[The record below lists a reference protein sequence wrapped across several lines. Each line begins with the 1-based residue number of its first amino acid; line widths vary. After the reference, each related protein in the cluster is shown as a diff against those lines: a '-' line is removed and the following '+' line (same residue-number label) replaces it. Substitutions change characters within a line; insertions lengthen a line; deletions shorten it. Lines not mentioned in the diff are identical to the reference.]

1 MQRLRTDTIRN
12 RFATGLYTN
21 WDSFIDFNDN
31 VLEWLKKADKTRPK
45 GVVLDTIEEA
55 AYILDKAIIEGGK
68 EFLISD
74 RLYLKLKSLFKIKKR
89 ELGGN
94 GFHMGRALYEL
105 GFNPLVSYPFRPK
118 SIMLASPNFK
128 IAFKK
133 SIKSPKEAIRDSDP
147 EYDHLIFEFKK
158 DLSKGIMNSGR
169 QIFSWDLMSSKGIFD
184 YDFLEIAS
192 NSNYTDVLMI
202 GYAHLLLPD
211 YKRKTDEIIEYIKNH
226 KRPKV
231 HFELGR
237 GNEDSVIYAM
247 KKFSDNNCSESW
259 GMNEDE
265 CFTYLKAESMNIND
279 LINASLE
286 GIRNYDLKRI
296 CVHSQDF
303 AFSISKYDMKKELE
317 ALEMGCIASTALTL
331 GSIKDNL
338 DKVNSL
344 PRSNIEPIKK
354 NIDGYNLCLIPTFL
368 NYEPKILTGLGDTF
382 AGVQAAIALS

>member
-1 MQRLRTDTIRN
+1 MRN
-12 RFATGLYTN
+12 KFATGLYTN
-21 WDSFIDFNDN
+21 WDSFIYVDDK
-31 VLEWLKKADKTRPK
+31 VLEWLKKADRIRPK

-55 AYILDKAIIEGGK
+55 AYTLDKALMEGGK
-68 EFLISD
+68 EFLISE
-74 RLYLKLKSLFKIKKR
+74 RLYSKLKSVFEIKR
-89 ELGGN
+89 RALGGN

-105 GFNPLVSYPFRPK
+105 GFEPLVSYPVKSK
-118 SIMLASPNFK
+118 SIMLASPKFRV
-128 IAFKK
+128 AFKG
-133 SIKSPKEAIRDSDP
+133 SIKFPKEAIRENDP

-158 DLSKGIMNSGR
+158 DLSKGIMSTGR
-169 QIFSWDLMSSKGIFD
+169 QIFSWDLMSSTGIFD

-192 NSNYTDVLMI
+192 DSNFTDLLMI

-211 YKRKTDEIIEYIKNH
+211 YKSKTDEIIEYLKNP

-231 HFELGR
+231 HLELGK

-265 CFTYLKAESMNIND
+265 CFTYLNAESMNLKD
-279 LINASLE
+279 LINASIE
-286 GIRNYDLKRI
+286 GIRNYGLKRI
-296 CVHSQDF
+296 CVHSADF
-303 AFSISKYDMKKELE
+303 AFSISKYDVKKELK
-317 ALEMGCIASTALTL
+317 ALEMGCMAATALTL

-338 DKVNSL
+338 DKVSLL
-344 PRSNIEPIKK
+344 PRSSIEPIKK
-354 NIDGYNLCLIPTFL
+354 SIDGYNLCLIPTFV